1 MKLIRIG
8 SSNKCDIVLNSP
20 YVSAIHA
27 EITVLNDGE
36 LLLED
41 KGSTNGTF
49 IGDHRVT
56 PNKENKIMYGDK
68 IRFADQTLD
77 WRMVPQ
83 KENVGDCKVVVNI
96 GSHHRNDIVI
106 TGDPYA
112 SRYHAMF
119 YVKGNKAYIR
129 DCGSKNSA
137 MVNGVKVGKNKEIAI
152 KRGDVVV
159 CGQSDITSQ
168 LQQYIPN
175 PFGWMK
181 WGAIGVGAAA
191 VIALLLMVLKGIIV
205 PTHINPTEMK
215 PAVVYVQT
223 YYHYKVKF
231 DDNPIPEY
239 WNGEIDLAEH
249 VSPYFKE
256 RGLDVDDIVLKGG
269 QATAFFIDRNG
280 HLGTN
285 RHVAM
290 PWEYNKEK
298 DYEIVKRVVELYLS
312 NLFPDGIS
320 SQEDVNKLM
329 GAKIGNDEVGK
340 QFVNAV
346 ENSNRRTNIV
356 KLLDGLVKRLH
367 DSKITLIGKVDHI
380 FVGFPGRNYT
390 HVDEFQRCTVVAE
403 SKDAQKDVAILEMN
417 DKKTPEMTYV
427 FDVEKFNV
435 EQLTPLKD
443 RFYTIGYPNGIVW
456 AMDENTHSLEPAIK
470 ETKCT
475 KTPSVYDF
483 EFEGEAIGG
492 ASGSPI
498 FTDKGELIG
507 IVWGGWSAGK
517 TYGLACQA
525 KWLKKLYEEEVL
537 GK

>member
-8 SSNKCDIVLNSP
+8 SSNKCDIVLHSQF
-20 YVSAIHA
+20 VSAHHA
-27 EITVLNDGE
+27 EITVLNNGE

-68 IRFADQTLD
+68 IRFADQLLD
-77 WRMVPQ
+77 WRLVPQ
-83 KENVGDCKVVVNI
+83 KENVSDCTVVVNI
-96 GSHHRNDIVI
+96 GSHHRNDIVL

-119 YVKGNKAYIR
+119 YVRGGKSYIR
-129 DCGSKNSA
+129 DCGSVNST
-137 MVNGVKVGKNKEIAI
+137 MVNGVKLGKNKETAI

-159 CGQSDITSQ
+159 CGQSDITAD
-168 LQQYIPN
+168 LAQYMPGGGN
-175 PFGWMK
+175 WLK
-181 WGAIGVGAAA
+181 WSAIGVAAAA
-191 VIALLLMVLKGIIV
+191 VLAGVVYAVLTFLCGKIA
-205 PTHINPTEMK
+205 PEEMK

-231 DDNPIPEY
+231 EDNPIPEY
-239 WNGEIDLAEH
+239 WNGEIDLADH

-256 RGLDVDDIVLKGG
+256 RGLNVDNIVLKGG

-285 RHVAM
+285 RHVAI
-290 PWEYNKEK
+290 PWEYNKDK

-312 NLFPDGIS
+312 SMFPSEIKTQKDY
-320 SQEDVNKLM
+320 NKLL
-329 GAKIGNDEVGK
+329 GAVIGDDRVGVMFK
-340 QFVNAV
+340 TAV
-346 ENSNRRTNIV
+346 ENSNRNEDAV
-356 KLLDGLVKRLH
+356 KLLDSFVKRLH
-367 DSKITLIGKVDHI
+367 ASKFTLIGKMDHI
-380 FVGFPGRNYT
+380 LVGFPGRNYT
-390 HVDEFQRCTVVAE
+390 HMDEFQRCSVVAVSDE
-403 SKDAQKDVAILEMN
+403 EKKDVAILEMN
-417 DKKTPEMTYV
+417 DKRTPEMEYV
-427 FDVEKFNV
+427 FDVEKFSDK
-435 EQLTPLKD
+435 QLVPLKET
-443 RFYTIGYPNGIVW
+443 FNTIGYPHGIVW
-456 AMDENTHSLEPAIK
+456 AMDEDKHSLEPAIR
-470 ETKCT
+470 ETKCA

-483 EFEGEAIGG
+483 EFDGEAIGG

-498 FTDKGELIG
+498 FTDKGELVG
-507 IVWGGWSAGK
+507 VVWGGWSAGK